1 MYVYTMYT
9 RITTPTKF
17 FHNIP
22 VHCTWGV
29 GMTDKYRMKQNKSLL
44 VITKLISR
52 IIRQARPRLP
62 HPITPTNP
70 MSVIILTSCL
80 SS

>member
-1 MYVYTMYT
+1 MYVCTMYT

-17 FHNIP
+17 FYNIP
-22 VHCTWGV
+22 VHCSSGV
-29 GMTDKYRMKQNKSLL
+29 GMTDRMKQNKSLL
-44 VITKLISR
+44 VKTKLISR

-62 HPITPTNP
+62 HPITTANP